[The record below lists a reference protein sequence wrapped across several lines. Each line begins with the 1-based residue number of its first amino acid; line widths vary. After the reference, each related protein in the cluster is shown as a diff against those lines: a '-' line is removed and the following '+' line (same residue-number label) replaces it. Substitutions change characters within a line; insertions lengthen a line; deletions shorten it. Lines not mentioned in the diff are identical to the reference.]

1 MTKLDKGTVIAAALE
16 LLNEVGMD
24 SLTTRKLAERLKVQ
38 QPALYWH
45 FQNKRALLDALAE
58 AMLAERHTRSLP
70 EENEDWRVFLKE
82 NALSFRT
89 ALLSYRDGARIHAGT
104 RPTEPNFGT
113 AETQIRFLCAEGFC
127 PKRAVWALRAVS
139 HYVVGSVLEQQAS
152 DADER
157 VSGQARCV
165 RASTVVLPARSVS
178 RVGNR
183 RHGCC
188 VQLQDST
195 ASSLVSSGC
204 VHLQQIRG
212 LCPCA
217 AQLPR
222 HRSALHDAHDLTA
235 ELAVDDDSSQTGQGK

>member
-24 SLTTRKLAERLKVQ
+24 NLTTRKLAERLKVQ

-58 AMLAERHTRSLP
+58 AMLMERHTRSLP
-70 EENEDWRVFLKE
+70 KEGEDWRVYLKE

-113 AETQIRFLCAEGFC
+113 AEAQIRFLCTAGFS

-139 HYVVGSVLEQQAS
+139 L
-152 DADER
+152 R
-157 VSGQARCV
+157 VSIRRSAAT
-165 RASTVVLPARSVS
+165 RASAHKRSIVDTAGRMVEVS
-178 RVGNR
+178 R
-183 RHGCC
+183 
-188 VQLQDST
+188 
-195 ASSLVSSGC
+195 
-204 VHLQQIRG
+204 
-212 LCPCA
+212 
-217 AQLPR
+217 
-222 HRSALHDAHDLTA
+222 HRTI
-235 ELAVDDDSSQTGQGK
+235 KR

>member
-89 ALLSYRDGARIHAGT
+89 ALLSYRDGGAYPCRHST
-104 RPTEPNFGT
+104 DRTEFWHRRDANTLSLRGGLFVRSALFG
-113 AETQIRFLCAEGFC
+113 RSG
-127 PKRAVWALRAVS
+127 RSVD
-139 HYVVGSVLEQQAS
+139 YVVGSVLEQQAS

-157 VSGQARCV
+157 VPDRPDVSEQA
-165 RASTVVLPARSVS
+165 P
-178 RVGNR
+178 
-183 RHGCC
+183 
-188 VQLQDST
+188 
-195 ASSLVSSGC
+195 SSF
-204 VHLQQIRG
+204 
-212 LCPCA
+212 
-217 AQLPR
+217 
-222 HRSALHDAHDLTA
+222 LHDLFH
-235 ELAVDDDSSQTGQGK
+235 ELETDGMDAAFNFGLDSLIAGFERLRSSTTD

>member
-113 AETQIRFLCAEGFC
+113 AETQIRFL
-127 PKRAVWALRAVS
+127 
-139 HYVVGSVLEQQAS
+139 
-152 DADER
+152 
-157 VSGQARCV
+157 
-165 RASTVVLPARSVS
+165 
-178 RVGNR
+178 
-183 RHGCC
+183 
-188 VQLQDST
+188 
-195 ASSLVSSGC
+195 
-204 VHLQQIRG
+204 
-212 LCPCA
+212 
-217 AQLPR
+217 
-222 HRSALHDAHDLTA
+222 
-235 ELAVDDDSSQTGQGK
+235 